1 MAVTLKASQ
10 EGLEKVEIER
20 KKKGWTAKSLSWC
33 DIASEKSGINISEAT
48 LGRFRRGKAVNRDA
62 FIGICKAVGIENWE
76 DIVDTDPLAMLEIE
90 NDDEETETIPNL
102 LTWQLEKKY
111 QQFIGRSDDLQ
122 EIIKVL
128 ESGNKAK
135 IFSITGIGGLGKT
148 AFCHQLVS
156 QAYRNKIFTKIAWVR
171 AKIYQYESNGLGEVE
186 SNRAFRLSCVDALQE
201 IGKEVKLPN
210 HILLQPDLLKTEITK
225 VLNSCPWLIVIDG
238 LEDAESPKILAAELQ
253 SILGQSSLIITSRRK
268 IDADVQEL
276 ALSKLNK
283 QVSKE
288 FIQVISEEKYLLPS
302 QNPILKA
309 TPGEID
315 ALVKIT
321 DGMPLAMKLV
331 VSQAGKLDIDRIVQR
346 LQNLSEEQQLYNYLF
361 EDNWQELQQQNAI
374 NTQKILLYLATRS
387 RPVPIHI
394 LYDLGGLSSQDIDES
409 ISKLYQLSL
418 IEITPVS
425 SHKQVSLHS
434 FTARYFGETLREQYE

>member
-20 KKKGWTAKSLSWC
+20 KKKGWTARSLSWC
-33 DIASEKSGINISEAT
+33 DIASDIAGINVSEPT

-76 DIVDTDPLAMLEIE
+76 DIVDTDPLAMLEVE
-90 NDDEETETIPNL
+90 NDDEDTEHTSNL

-122 EIIKVL
+122 EILQVL
-128 ESGNKAK
+128 ESKNQST

-156 QAYRNKIFTKIAWVR
+156 QAYHKKIFTKIAWVR
-171 AKIYQYESNGLGEVE
+171 AKIYQYQSEGLGELA
-186 SNRAFRLSCVDALQE
+186 SHRAYRLSFEDALQE
-201 IGKEVKLPN
+201 IGKELQLPN
-210 HILLQPDLLKTEITK
+210 HILLQPDLLRIEITRI
-225 VLNSCPWLIVIDG
+225 LNSHPWLIVIDG
-238 LEDAESPKILAAELQ
+238 LEDAESPRVLAAELQ
-253 SILGQSSLIITSRRK
+253 SILGKSSLIITSRRR
-268 IDADVQEL
+268 IDADVTEL
-276 ALSKLNK
+276 ALSKLNQK
-283 QVSKE
+283 VSRE

-315 ALVKIT
+315 ELVKIT

-331 VSQAGKLDIDRIVQR
+331 VSQAGKLDIDRIIQR

-361 EDNWQELQQQNAI
+361 EDNWQELQQENAI
-374 NTQKILLYLATRS
+374 NTQKLLLYLATRS
-387 RPVPIHI
+387 RPVPIRI
-394 LYDLGGLSSQDIDES
+394 LYGLGGLSSQVVDES
-409 ISKLYQLSL
+409 IRKLYQLSL
-418 IEITPVS
+418 IEITPIGS
-425 SHKQVSLHS
+425 NKQVSLHS